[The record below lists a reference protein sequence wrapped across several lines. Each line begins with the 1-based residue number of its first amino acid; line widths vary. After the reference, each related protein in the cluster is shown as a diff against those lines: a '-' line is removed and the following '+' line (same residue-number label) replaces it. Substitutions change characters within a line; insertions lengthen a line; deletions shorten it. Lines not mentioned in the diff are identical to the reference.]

1 MTVNEALMK
10 LGRWGFKLTA
20 ETPREVLDA
29 IDYFGHVAIST
40 GRVDPR
46 VAGDSLLRS
55 ARYVGVVRVRQLA
68 EVDSGAESTLGG
80 PGMAMWLGDE
90 DKKGSVLENATPFAS
105 GSFTSTVRAL
115 LPYSGA
121 VTEGTLHSV
130 TGAYTNTHVYQD
142 PRTAIDYVCGYF
154 TADTSDPVEWRV
166 NGDGTLDAGHV
177 SDLYEST
184 PRCAIVR
191 RSEGVDMALRA
202 LAGKA
207 STARDVDDFTTRVVL
222 LASGTGGS
230 VATGDADIAPGLNG
244 YLDLHGNPLVM
255 TRLVSESATSGGNA
269 AARAQLALN
278 QFTKPRTQL
287 TLSTNE
293 YDVRGDV
300 AVGDAVWVWSP
311 DVGLEDQNNQI
322 IHRGLRLHPVK
333 LRLIEMTWPISS
345 GMSVAYRDKTGRWWD
360 LTDYVRFENGSTSL
374 VVGGYD
380 RSLTNSGGEPVGSR
394 PVPDTSVPAA
404 PVFVTPFV
412 QAVYQSAISG
422 ITKAQVQVQWVK
434 PNNTD
439 GSLVLDGDHYEIQY
453 RTGSTPI
460 FPATHGQMS
469 AYTHGQLAAGTHAQP
484 ITYEP
489 GPWQS
494 AYASFDDTAQLLQ
507 ELTPGV
513 PYDLRIR
520 AFDNATPPNVS
531 AWSAT
536 TTIQTNGD
544 TIAPS
549 TPAAPEVAA
558 SRIAVQITHT
568 LGRSDGGEW
577 NLEADLNHLE
587 IHAQY
592 TPSFFPDDTTRIGKL
607 LANNGMMLGEIP
619 AVGTFPVEFV
629 DDVYIKIIAVD
640 DAGNKSS
647 PSVAAQSSVL
657 LIDDA
662 HISDLTVSKITAG
675 TMTAQVVN
683 AGRIWSGTDGGARMQ
698 LVAAG
703 LEAYNASN
711 TKTVAINASDGTIE
725 AVGTITTGLTGKR
738 IVLNPVD
745 SGRVPEIRFF
755 PDAGSSYGYINS
767 PAAGST
773 ATLGMNSG
781 ASGGFQTTVWLF
793 PGDGRL
799 SYSQVGTGTA
809 AGGSC
814 SVNSGGAHVE
824 NLSLATGQRNG
835 GFLWALSSEAYFGVH
850 YPGGVDAFHHVDGSN
865 GRHGFKGALEQGNS
879 YSGQAAL
886 WWNYTVAGG
895 GAANFA
901 YGATMTGTMIV
912 LASWTDHTSYLKDT
926 VCNVYNNASTG
937 FSVGNSVGARNG
949 HYGVQAMRFV

>member
-1 MTVNEALMK
+1 MSVNEVLMK
-10 LGRWGFKLTA
+10 LGRWGFRLTA

-55 ARYVGVVRVRQLA
+55 ARYVGVVRTRQLA
-68 EVDSGAESTLGG
+68 EADTGAESTIGG

-90 DKKGSVLENATPFAS
+90 DGKGAVLENATPFAS
-105 GSFTSTVRAL
+105 ASFTSTVRAL
-115 LPYSGA
+115 LPASGA

-142 PRTAIDYVCGYF
+142 PRTAIDYVCSTFSG
-154 TADTSDPVEWRV
+154 DSDDPVEWRV
-166 NGDGTLDAGHV
+166 NGDATLDAGKA
-177 SDLYEST
+177 SQLYVTT

-191 RSEGVDMALRA
+191 RSSGVDMQLRA

-207 STARDVDDFTTRVVL
+207 STGRDADDYTTRVVL
-222 LASGTGGS
+222 LASGIGGS
-230 VATGDADIAPGLNG
+230 VATGSADINPGLNG
-244 YLDLHGNPLVM
+244 YKDLHGNTVVM
-255 TRLVSESATSGGNA
+255 TRLVSESATSSGNA
-269 AARAQLALN
+269 AGRAQLALN
-278 QFTKPRTQL
+278 RFSGLRTQL
-287 TLSTNE
+287 TLNTSE
-293 YDVRGDV
+293 YDVKGDV

-311 DVGLEDQNNQI
+311 DVGLEDQNNEI
-322 IHRGLRLHPVK
+322 THRGRRLHPVK
-333 LRLIEMTWPISS
+333 LRLVEMTWPVVE
-345 GMSVAYRDKTGRWWD
+345 GMSVAYRTKDGRWFD
-360 LTDYVRFENGSTSL
+360 LTDYVKWESGSTSL
-374 VVGGYD
+374 VVGGFN

-404 PVFVTPFV
+404 PEFVTPFV
-412 QAVYQSAISG
+412 QAVYQSQLSG
-422 ITKAQVQVQWVK
+422 ITKAQVQVKWVK
-434 PNNTD
+434 PANTD
-439 GSLVLDGDHYEIQY
+439 GTLVLDGDHYEIQY

-460 FPATHGQMS
+460 FPATHSQMS
-469 AYTHGQLAAGTHAQP
+469 AYTHAQLAAGTHAQP
-484 ITYEP
+484 ITYEA

-494 AYASFDDTAQLLQ
+494 AYASFDDTSHLLQ

-531 AWSAT
+531 EWSAT

-629 DDVYIKIIAVD
+629 DDVYIKVVAVD

-662 HISDLTVSKITAG
+662 HISDLTVSKVTAG
-675 TMTAQVVN
+675 TITAAWAN
-683 AGRIWSGTDGGARMQ
+683 AGKIWSGVENGTRVQ
-698 LVAAG
+698 LVPAG
-703 LEAYNASN
+703 LEAYNESN
-711 TKTVAINASDGTIE
+711 TKTVAIKASDGTLE
-725 AVGTITTGLTGKR
+725 AVGTISTGTTGKR
-738 IVLNPVD
+738 IILNPVQ
-745 SGRVPEIRFF
+745 SGIVPEVRFY
-755 PDAGSSYGYINS
+755 PDSGSSYSYINA
-767 PAAGST
+767 PANGSE
-773 ATLGMNSG
+773 ATLGLNSG
-781 ASGGFQTTVWLF
+781 ASGGYQTTVWLF
-793 PGDGRL
+793 PSYGRL
-799 SYSQVGTGTA
+799 AYTQSGTGSP
-809 AGGSC
+809 AGGQC
-814 SVNSGGAHVE
+814 YVWGNGAMVE
-824 NLSLATGQRNG
+824 NVSLSTGQRNG
-835 GFLWALSSEAYFGVH
+835 GFMWALVNEAYLGVH
-850 YPGGVDAFHHVDGSN
+850 YPGGIDAFHHIDGSS
-865 GRHGFKGALEQGNS
+865 GRHGFKGALEQGNA

-886 WWNYTVAGG
+886 WWNYAVAGG
-895 GAANFA
+895 GAANFSF
-901 YGATMTGTMIV
+901 GATMSGSMIV
-912 LASWTDHTSYLKDT
+912 LATWTDYTSYLKDC
-926 VCNVYNNASTG
+926 VCNVYNASSTG
-937 FSVGNSVGARNG
+937 FTVGNSVGSRNG